1 MSKNTAE
8 RLSEVA
14 EECEEISDLLM
25 LVVDEITE
33 TLIEKDDV
41 EALLA
46 RIPQQLT
53 EVFLRCSDELVT
65 DAMRKALDT
74 PTE

>member
-1 MSKNTAE
+1 MSENTAE

-14 EECEEISDLLM
+14 EECEMISDLLM
-25 LVVDEITE
+25 QVVDEITE

-41 EALLA
+41 EGLLA

-53 EVFLRCSDELVT
+53 EVFIRVSDELVT

-74 PTE
+74 DTE